1 MEKTFSDKYRG
12 FEVGTAIELEF
23 KEIKN
28 TLFKS
33 QNRNE
38 LAAEI
43 LCAMIRVPENRNTD
57 FDTLSDFAV
66 RQADSLIKK
75 LNEPEI

>member
-1 MEKTFSDKYRG
+1 MEVKNVLYENSGAVIQPYFTDHTLLKQ
-12 FEVGTAIELEF
+12 
-23 KEIKN
+23 KEERQK
-28 TLFKS
+28 
-33 QNRNE
+33 
-38 LAAEI
+38 LASEI
-43 LCAMIRVPENRNTD
+43 LCAMIRVPENRNVD